1 MELEVP
7 KRVIFRGTLSTVMV
21 QQDAVREGKRG
32 SFNAKVK
39 GPWDRKD
46 VIIVYLMANIIEV

>member
-21 QQDAVREGKRG
+21 QQDAVREAKEVLSMQKSRDRG
-32 SFNAKVK
+32 
-39 GPWDRKD
+39 
-46 VIIVYLMANIIEV
+46 IERMLLLFI